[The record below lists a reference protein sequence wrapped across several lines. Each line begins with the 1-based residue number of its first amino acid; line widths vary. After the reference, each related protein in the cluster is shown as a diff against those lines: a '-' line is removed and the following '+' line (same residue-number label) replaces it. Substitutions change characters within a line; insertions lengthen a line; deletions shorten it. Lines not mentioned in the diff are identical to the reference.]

1 MSKKITLK
9 RFFQSHFPL
18 GLIPQYLLFVNR
30 KTGSLDIVGRS
41 GVVLCSVPAIP
52 GRGYKTQKAL
62 AGEII
67 ACLDDGFFG
76 IDYPVSSKLCC
87 WDKCLEYDNNT
98 DYDIPVDFC
107 KIIHPYDPDAFIN

>member
-1 MSKKITLK
+1 MSKKVTLK

-18 GLIPQYLLFVNR
+18 CLDPQYLLFNNR

-41 GVVLCSVPAIP
+41 GVILCSVPVIP

-67 ACLDDGFFG
+67 ACLDDGLFG

-87 WDKCLEYDNNT
+87 WDKCLEYDNET
-98 DYDIPVDFC
+98 DYDSPVDFC
-107 KIIHPYDPDAFIN
+107 KIIYPYNPDHYL